1 MLDRR
6 SWEEEQLSLRVPTSS
21 FTKACPNAKTPGPD
35 AQNSIGT
42 VLSRLPG
49 MRIRS
54 RIVGC
59 VFTKSQLVSVDEA
72 GSSSTLDRVVRG
84 CPQATIVVI
93 GAEIWCL
100 LDTGMHVSTQTESF
114 YR

>member
-1 MLDRR
+1 M
-6 SWEEEQLSLRVPTSS
+6 
-21 FTKACPNAKTPGPD
+21 
-35 AQNSIGT
+35 
-42 VLSRLPG
+42 
-49 MRIRS
+49 
-54 RIVGC
+54 
-59 VFTKSQLVSVDEA
+59 SVDEA

-84 CPQATIVVI
+84 CPQATIVVM